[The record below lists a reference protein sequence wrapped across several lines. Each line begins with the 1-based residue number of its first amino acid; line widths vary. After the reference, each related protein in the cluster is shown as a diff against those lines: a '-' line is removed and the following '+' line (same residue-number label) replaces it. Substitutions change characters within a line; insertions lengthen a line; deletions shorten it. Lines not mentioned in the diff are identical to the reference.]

1 MSFCLNLL
9 FSLPYDKKLAFIF
22 QTPRGLRPRGVII
35 HQYIDTPPVHLSHHT
50 CPVRKNFFN
59 EISKVSYVGSDRKN
73 PWNQTLGNFW
83 ENSILI
89 FCNVKNWPIFA
100 NFEPFFPSNSI
111 LLIFWIE
118 WMFPKCS
125 QILVQDFRHQNFGI
139 WIILG
144 WVMAIF
150 VKNIGKITKL
160 LCKGAKNLFAM
171 VAVFQYKP
179 SDTLFLD

>member
-1 MSFCLNLL
+1 MINWCFDERIHHTAGLWHFHEVCLVSWL
-9 FSLPYDKKLAFIF
+9 FS
-22 QTPRGLRPRGVII
+22 VE
-35 HQYIDTPPVHLSHHT
+35 S
-50 CPVRKNFFN
+50 
-59 EISKVSYVGSDRKN
+59 ISPNTVGSDRKN

-150 VKNIGKITKL
+150 VK
-160 LCKGAKNLFAM
+160 
-171 VAVFQYKP
+171 KP
-179 SDTLFLD
+179 SILLLYKAIWWFCQYFSLKWP

>member
-1 MSFCLNLL
+1 MYCIVEKIQLFINLFCFTAGLWHFHEDCLVSWL
-9 FSLPYDKKLAFIF
+9 FSVESISPY
-22 QTPRGLRPRGVII
+22 T
-35 HQYIDTPPVHLSHHT
+35 
-50 CPVRKNFFN
+50 
-59 EISKVSYVGSDRKN
+59 VGSDRKN

-89 FCNVKNWPIFA
+89 FCNVKNLPIFA

-111 LLIFWIE
+111 LLIFWIK

-150 VKNIGKITKL
+150 VKKKQVFCSFTKQFGDFANI
-160 LCKGAKNLFAM
+160 FH
-171 VAVFQYKP
+171 
-179 SDTLFLD
+179 

>member
-1 MSFCLNLL
+1 MQL
-9 FSLPYDKKLAFIF
+9 F
-22 QTPRGLRPRGVII
+22 II
-35 HQYIDTPPVHLSHHT
+35 LDTPPVHLSHHT
-50 CPVRKNFFN
+50 CPVRKNYFN

-118 WMFPKCS
+118 WMFPKSS

-150 VKNIGKITKL
+150 VK
-160 LCKGAKNLFAM
+160 
-171 VAVFQYKP
+171 KP
-179 SDTLFLD
+179 SILLLYKAIWWFCQYFSLKWP

>member
-1 MSFCLNLL
+1 M
-9 FSLPYDKKLAFIF
+9 
-22 QTPRGLRPRGVII
+22 
-35 HQYIDTPPVHLSHHT
+35 HLSHHT
-50 CPVRKNFFN
+50 CPVRKNYFN

-118 WMFPKCS
+118 WMFPKSS

-144 WVMAIF
+144 WVMAIL

-160 LCKGAKNLFAM
+160 LCKGAKYL
-171 VAVFQYKP
+171 VFVNFHKNCHNSAQNDPNSKILVSKVLY
-179 SDTLFLD
+179 